1 MGATDPRAGLE
12 GSGAPRV
19 LIVDDHD
26 FARMGLVSAVRLL
39 GCEVVA
45 DVATAAEAVRVARQV
60 PPDVA
65 LLDLDLGEGPNGID
79 VAHALRRLDPAI
91 GLVVVSAYEDPRL
104 LGFDQRALP
113 EDVVYVVKQQLG
125 SSGELARAIRASRR
139 HEPMPVTLPP
149 ELASLS
155 AQQVEVMRLV
165 AAGCSNA
172 EIARRRS
179 ITEPAVAKAVARL
192 IRHFEIQADTSQN
205 QRVLIAQLY
214 QRLSGGRDPRA
225 V

>member
-1 MGATDPRAGLE
+1 
-12 GSGAPRV
+12 
-19 LIVDDHD
+19 
-26 FARMGLVSAVRLL
+26 
-39 GCEVVA
+39 
-45 DVATAAEAVRVARQV
+45 
-60 PPDVA
+60 
-65 LLDLDLGEGPNGID
+65 
-79 VAHALRRLDPAI
+79 
-91 GLVVVSAYEDPRL
+91 
-104 LGFDQRALP
+104 
-113 EDVVYVVKQQLG
+113 
-125 SSGELARAIRASRR
+125 
-139 HEPMPVTLPP
+139 MPVTLPP